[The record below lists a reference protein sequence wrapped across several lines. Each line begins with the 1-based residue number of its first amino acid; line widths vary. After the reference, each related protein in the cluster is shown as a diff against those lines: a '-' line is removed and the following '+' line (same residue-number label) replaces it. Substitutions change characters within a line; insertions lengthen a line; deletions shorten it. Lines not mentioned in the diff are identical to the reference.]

1 MKSASRPSL
10 SQFVPSHPG
19 LFTLSIAALATL
31 STLGLLTGCG
41 KQPDANAAAAGAPPA
56 MPVSVAAVIARPV
69 TEQRE
74 FSGRIE
80 AVERADLRPRVSGY
94 IVSVGFKPGSLV
106 KKGDVLF
113 TIDPRPYQAEVAR
126 AEAAAASSRAR
137 AELAKTELERSRRLL
152 ADNAIAQR
160 DFDERASSQR
170 QLAAAA
176 QADEASL
183 QTAKLNLAWTTVRAP
198 FSGRVSKAEVTEGNL
213 VDGSTVLTSVVSAD
227 PIFVSFNGD
236 EATYLQL
243 GKGARSNP
251 GSVKLKVGLANE
263 AGFPHEARL
272 EFVDNRVDPASGSV
286 RMRALVRNPD
296 GLLTPGL
303 FARVQLGTDSATG
316 AASTL
321 VAERAIGTDQNRK
334 FVFVVDEKNMTS
346 YRPVQLGTQVGEL
359 RVVTSGLKAG
369 ERVVVD
375 GLQRVRPGAP
385 VAPQQVPMEAP
396 QGGASAAQ
404 GAASA
409 AAQ

>member
-1 MKSASRPSL
+1 MKSASRPIL
-10 SQFVPSHPG
+10 SNYPG
-19 LFTLSIAALATL
+19 LFTLSIATLATL
-31 STLGLLTGCG
+31 SSLGLLAGCG
-41 KQPDANAAAAGAPPA
+41 QQQDAHASAGAPPA

-80 AVERADLRPRVSGY
+80 AVERAELRPRVSGY

-113 TIDPRPYQAEVAR
+113 TIDPRPYEAEAAR
-126 AEAAAASSRAR
+126 AEAAAAGSRAR

-213 VDGSTVLTSVVSAD
+213 VDGNTVLTSVVSAD
-227 PIFVSFNGD
+227 PIYVSFNGD

-243 GKGARSNP
+243 GKLARSTP
-251 GSVKLKVGLANE
+251 GAVKLGIGLANE
-263 AGFPHEARL
+263 PGFPHEGHL
-272 EFVDNRVDPASGSV
+272 DFVDNRVDPASGSV
-286 RMRALVRNPD
+286 RMRALVRNAD

-303 FARVQLGTDSATG
+303 FARVQLGTEAAAG

-334 FVFVVDEKNMTS
+334 FVFVVDDKNMAN
-346 YRPVQLGTQVGEL
+346 YRPVQLGMQIGDL
-359 RVVTSGLKAG
+359 RVITVGLKAG

-385 VAPQQVPMEAP
+385 VAPQQVPMEAT
-396 QGGASAAQ
+396 AA
-404 GAASA
+404 AASA
-409 AAQ
+409 AK